1 MQIIFDP
8 KAVKELE
15 NKYTLLPLETIPVEN
30 QLLEAW
36 CLVPAESLL
45 NDLGTL
51 ELDKQLH
58 AQLLAAIQD
67 DQAELAQGLCEM
79 LLGKFGGELDSFY
92 EEIVKRIEHTNSTR
106 LVLLKDAE

>member
-8 KAVKELE
+8 QVVKELE
-15 NKYTLLPLETIPVEN
+15 NKYTLLPLETVPVEGR
-30 QLLEAW
+30 QLEAW

-58 AQLLAAIQD
+58 AQLLAAIRD
-67 DQAELAQGLCEM
+67 DQPELAQGLCEM

-92 EEIVKRIEHTNSTR
+92 EEIVKRIQETASTR
-106 LVLLKDAE
+106 LVLPAQPE